1 MSYFLE
7 IKKSAQKDIEFFK
20 KSDKNSF
27 EKITKFL
34 LELKKH
40 PKTGSGNPEQLKHQL
55 NDYWSRRINQKD
67 RLIYSIDD
75 EKITVHVVSAKGH
88 YFDK

>member
-1 MSYFLE
+1 MNYSLE

-27 EKITKFL
+27 EKIIKIL
-34 LELKKH
+34 LELNKH
-40 PKTGSGNPEQLKHQL
+40 PKTGSGNTEQLKHQL
-55 NDYWSRRINQKD
+55 NEYWSRRINHKD